1 MKQTVTETMFIEAF
15 AKAGRSD
22 QFSVDARQALYA
34 YYSDLESD
42 TGEEVELDVVAICCE
57 WGEYTLDELR
67 QDYPD
72 QIEGVED
79 LDKAAEILADETT
92 VIPVDDETILVMTF

>member
-1 MKQTVTETMFIEAF
+1 MKHTVTETMFIEAF

-34 YYSDLESD
+34 YYSDLESE

-57 WGEYTLDELR
+57 WAEYTLDELR
-67 QDYPD
+67 QDYPASD
-72 QIEGVED
+72 RQALGLGEGHGAVSHGSP
-79 LDKAAEILADETT
+79 LRAS
-92 VIPVDDETILVMTF
+92 